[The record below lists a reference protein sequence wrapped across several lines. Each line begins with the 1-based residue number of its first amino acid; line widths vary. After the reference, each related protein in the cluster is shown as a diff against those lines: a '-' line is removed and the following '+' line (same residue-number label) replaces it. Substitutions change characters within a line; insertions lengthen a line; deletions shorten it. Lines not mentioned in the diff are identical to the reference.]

1 MRNIDVKLILL
12 VQVSNSCGTLTPYLC
27 NYSFVNKIWSYP
39 NLSVTSI
46 FVGILFDTPCHKT
59 FKKNSINFKDL
70 LYLKILSFK
79 SLYPNTMCRNAV
91 AAI

>member
-1 MRNIDVKLILL
+1 MRNIDVKRILL
-12 VQVSNSCGTLTPYLC
+12 VEVSNSCSTLTPYLC
-27 NYSFVNKIWSYP
+27 NYSFVNNTWSYP

-46 FVGILFDTPCHKT
+46 FVGILFDIPCHKT
-59 FKKNSINFKDL
+59 FKNNSINFKDL

-79 SLYPNTMCRNAV
+79 SLYLNTMCGTAV